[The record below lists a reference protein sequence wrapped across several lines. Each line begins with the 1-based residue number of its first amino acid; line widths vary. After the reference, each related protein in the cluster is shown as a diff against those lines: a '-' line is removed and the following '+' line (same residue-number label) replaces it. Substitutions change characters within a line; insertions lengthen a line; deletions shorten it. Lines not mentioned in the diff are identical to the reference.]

1 MDEKTFKDMLKKGAA
16 TLGTGLTEDSL
27 RDFYTYLNELKT
39 WNKKVSLTGLSSDEG
54 ILAVLFLDSLTLV
67 GVLRKYG
74 CKRLLDL
81 GSGAGFPGIPLKI
94 AMPELE
100 VLLIDSIEKK
110 VFFMRH
116 IIRTLSLDKKA
127 ALINA
132 TAARAQDK
140 ETISAYSGYFD
151 AVTSR
156 AFSRLKDFV
165 HIALPYLKHNGVI
178 LAIKGPKALKEMEDL
193 KGLAKIKDISMFEA
207 KIPFS
212 DRVNHIVVVTKA

>member
-1 MDEKTFKDMLKKGAA
+1 MDDKTFKDRLKKGASE
-16 TLGTGLTEDSL
+16 LSVGLHEGAL
-27 RDFYTYLNELKT
+27 RDFHTYLNELKT
-39 WNKKVSLTGLSSDEG
+39 WNKSVSLTALSSDED
-54 ILAVLFLDSLTLV
+54 ILAGLFLDSLTLV
-67 GVLRKYG
+67 GVLKKYG
-74 CKRLLDL
+74 CKRLLDI

-94 AMPELE
+94 SMPELE
-100 VLLIDSIEKK
+100 VLLMDSIEKK

-132 TAARAQDK
+132 KALRAEDK
-140 ETISAYSGYFD
+140 KTIGAYSGYFD

-156 AFSRLKDFV
+156 AFSVLKDFV
-165 HIALPYLKHNGVI
+165 QIALPYLKHNGVI